1 MSILN
6 LLARLPTE
14 ITEQIIFV
22 FLIQSETI
30 NNDTERNMKVD
41 RSDGCILKFL
51 APKVRGKMGYAVNRN
66 GFLEHKGR

>member
-30 NNDTERNMKVD
+30 NDDTERNMKVD
-41 RSDGCILKFL
+41 RSDVRILKFL
-51 APKVRGKMGYAVNRN
+51 ATKVRGKMGYAVNRN